1 MTPQTR
7 TVVDPA
13 QQRGLGPVAAG
24 SEYLARV
31 MMEVQ
36 VPQRVDVFHLVA
48 EYLKLFEPVARGQS
62 TGTGAR
68 HTGLARLSN

>member
-1 MTPQTR
+1 
-7 TVVDPA
+7 
-13 QQRGLGPVAAG
+13 
-24 SEYLARV
+24 
-31 MMEVQ
+31 MEVQ